1 MHASPLMLCLA
12 SILCFA
18 VLFIGP
24 ATAAPIAASAKVC
37 NAAKRAAKTASAD
50 SGADISVGVSVGIPE
65 ATSTATSSHGH
76 HHSSTVTDLPTATGT
91 TKSASATGTKS
102 TKSSSVKSTGT
113 TSASASAASSTSTG
127 SSSSGSSPRFVVYTD
142 QSVSSKTGLPDVD
155 DIKGFNTLAISFLL
169 ASGPADQAQTWA
181 DLSDSDRK
189 AAKKAYNDAGISV
202 IVSAFGETESPTT
215 DGTDPTSTA
224 NTMAEWVI
232 KYDLDGID
240 VDYEDFDAFNKG
252 AAAQTWLNTFTK
264 ALRKKLPAGQYTIS
278 HAPVAPW
285 FSDSYENGGYLA
297 IDKAVGDDIDWY
309 NIQYYNQ
316 GTDMYTDCE
325 GLLTKSGSSFPNTA
339 VMQIADAGVDLNK
352 IVIGK
357 PGIASD
363 ASDGFLSTS
372 TLASCVKQAQAK
384 GWNAGVMS
392 WEYPHADT
400 KWATAVRG
408 TVFPL

>member
-1 MHASPLMLCLA
+1 MLCLA
-12 SILCFA
+12 TILCFA
-18 VLFIGP
+18 AFLVGSVS
-24 ATAAPIAASAKVC
+24 AAPIAASAKVC
-37 NAAKRAAKTASAD
+37 NAAKRAAKTASGD
-50 SGADISVGVSVGIPE
+50 SGADISIGISVGVPE
-65 ATSTATSSHGH
+65 ATSTGH
-76 HHSSTVTDLPTATGT
+76 RHHSSTVTESATALPTATG

-113 TSASASAASSTSTG
+113 ASASASAASSTPTST
-127 SSSSGSSPRFVVYTD
+127 SSSGASPRFVVYTD
-142 QSVSSKTGLPDVD
+142 QSVSTKNGLPDVD

-181 DLSDSDRK
+181 QLSDSERK

-215 DGTDPTSTA
+215 DGTDPTDTA

-252 AAAQTWLNTFTK
+252 SAAQTWLNTFTK
-264 ALRKKLPAGQYTIS
+264 TLRKKLPAGQYTIS

-297 IDKAVGDDIDWY
+297 INKEVGDDIDWY

-316 GTDMYTDCE
+316 GSNMYTDCE

-339 VMQIADAGVDLNK
+339 VMQLADAGVDINK

-363 ASDGFLSTS
+363 ASDGFLST
-372 TLASCVKQAQAK
+372 TQLASCVKQAQAK